1 MVEYMSLLGRFI
13 VRPCFNLETRSSSR
27 HLWGDANARVKLIHS
42 CPRQNAIHPCW
53 SHCRRNG
60 LCALVA
66 AVLWASVGQ
75 AQSVPVSPERPWRGQ
90 QTEEFKQRLHSYSE
104 PHYDMDDEHI
114 YSLADLVDLA
124 ESHNPETRA
133 GWQNAKIRGAELGIA
148 RSALYPAIAAVAL
161 ASTTRGG
168 VLLDDE
174 FHRQTVGLFQPTLT
188 LNYLVFD
195 FGGRSGDIAEAKA
208 ELFAADFSFNDVHR
222 RIIYQIT
229 GTYYRLLNAMGQ
241 EEAAKATLAN
251 AKAVQQE
258 AESRLRFGLATLPD
272 VLEARA
278 ATAQADYDLQANI
291 GAVEIAQGDLSTTL
305 GLPANSRYHVQGI
318 NDLAI
323 PEALTGSADQAID
336 RAFEQRPDLMQQV
349 ANLRAADASLTAS
362 RSAYFPTLS
371 FSGIGGLQRGYG
383 RQDLLPDTYA
393 EGETWNVQLTLQWNL
408 FDGARREHR
417 IAEAKARQARA
428 KADIDLLRDQISDEV
443 WAAYSNAKTAL
454 RQRQAA
460 SALLQ
465 SADRSYTAAAKS
477 YDLGLRNLL
486 DVVSA
491 QRALAQARTADVTAR
506 TQVLTQ
512 LSNLAFRTGD
522 LLRIKGSKV
531 GP

>member
-1 MVEYMSLLGRFI
+1 MAESISPLTRFF
-13 VRPCFNLETRSSSR
+13 VRLCFDPETGSSG
-27 HLWGDANARVKLIHS
+27 HLWGDANAHVKLGDSYPQRIG
-42 CPRQNAIHPCW
+42 IHPFWIDC
-53 SHCRRNG
+53 CRSSV
-60 LCALVA
+60 CALFA
-66 AVLWASVGQ
+66 LLLWASIGQ
-75 AQSVPVSPERPWRGQ
+75 AQRVPVSPERPWRGQ
-90 QTEEFKQRLHSYSE
+90 HIEEFQQRLRNYPE

-133 GWQNAKIRGAELGIA
+133 AWQNAKMRGADLGIA
-148 RSALYPAIAAVAL
+148 RSALYPTITAVAL
-161 ASTTRGG
+161 ASTTRTG
-168 VLLDDE
+168 VLLGDD
-174 FHRQTVGLFQPTLT
+174 FHRQTVGLFQPTLN

-195 FGGRSGDIAEAKA
+195 FGGRSGDIAEAHA

-229 GTYYRLLNAMGQ
+229 ATYYRLLNALGQ

-251 AKAVQQE
+251 AQAVQQE
-258 AESRLRFGLATLPD
+258 AESRLRDGLATLPD

-278 ATAQADYDLQANI
+278 ATAQADYDLQDDI

-305 GLPANSRYHVQGI
+305 GLPPNSQYHVQDV
-318 NDLAI
+318 NDLTI
-323 PEALTGSADQAID
+323 PEALTESADQAID

-349 ANLRAADASLTAS
+349 ANLRAADASLITA
-362 RSAYFPTLS
+362 RSTYLPTLA

-393 EGETWNVQLTLQWNL
+393 GGETWNVQLALQWDL

-417 IAEAKARQARA
+417 VAEAKAKQARA

-465 SADRSYTAAAKS
+465 SADRSYTAAVRS

-512 LSNLAFRTGD
+512 MSNLAFRTGD
-522 LLRIKGSKV
+522 LLRAKTSKG

>member
-1 MVEYMSLLGRFI
+1 MFQYTSLALKSIAQICFYQK
-13 VRPCFNLETRSSSR
+13 RPTSR
-27 HLWGDANARVKLIHS
+27 HLWCDVNARVKLSDSYPQRNGIHT
-42 CPRQNAIHPCW
+42 PW
-53 SHCRRNG
+53 THCRRSG
-60 LCALVA
+60 VCALFA
-66 AVLWASVGQ
+66 LSLWAFGAQ

-90 QTEEFKQRLHSYSE
+90 QIEEFQQRLRSYPE
-104 PHYDMDDEHI
+104 PHYDMDDDHV
-114 YSLADLVDLA
+114 YSLADLIDLA

-133 GWQNAKIRGAELGIA
+133 AWQNAKIRGADLGIA
-148 RSALYPAIAAVAL
+148 RSALYPTITAVAL
-161 ASTTRGG
+161 ATTTRSG
-168 VLLDDE
+168 VLLGDE
-174 FHRQTVGLFQPTLT
+174 FHRQTVGLFQPTLNLT
-188 LNYLVFD
+188 YLVFD
-195 FGGRSGDIAEAKA
+195 FGERSGDIAEAKA

-229 GTYYRLLNAMGQ
+229 ATYYRLLNALGQ

-251 AKAVQQE
+251 ALTVQQE
-258 AESRLRFGLATLPD
+258 SESRLRDGLATLPD

-278 ATAQADYDLQANI
+278 ATAQADYDLQADI

-305 GLPANSRYHVQGI
+305 GLSPDSRYHVQDI
-318 NDLAI
+318 NDLTI
-323 PEALTGSADQAID
+323 PEALTESADQAID

-362 RSAYFPTLS
+362 RSAYVPTIA

-393 EGETWNVQLTLQWNL
+393 EAETWNVQLTLQWDL

-417 IAEAKARQARA
+417 VAEAKARQARS

-460 SALLQ
+460 SSLLQ
-465 SADRSYTAAAKS
+465 SADRSYTAAVRS

-512 LSNLAFRTGD
+512 MSNLAFRTGD
-522 LLRIKGSKV
+522 LLRVKTSKG

>member
-1 MVEYMSLLGRFI
+1 
-13 VRPCFNLETRSSSR
+13 
-27 HLWGDANARVKLIHS
+27 
-42 CPRQNAIHPCW
+42 
-53 SHCRRNG
+53 
-60 LCALVA
+60 
-66 AVLWASVGQ
+66 
-75 AQSVPVSPERPWRGQ
+75 
-90 QTEEFKQRLHSYSE
+90 
-104 PHYDMDDEHI
+104 MDDEHI

-133 GWQNAKIRGAELGIA
+133 AWQNAKMRGADLGIA
-148 RSALYPAIAAVAL
+148 RSALYPTITAVAL
-161 ASTTRGG
+161 ASTTRTG
-168 VLLDDE
+168 VLLGDD
-174 FHRQTVGLFQPTLT
+174 FHRQTVGLFQPTLNLT
-188 LNYLVFD
+188 YLVFD

-208 ELFAADFSFNDVHR
+208 ELFAADFSFNNVHR

-229 GTYYRLLNAMGQ
+229 ATYYRLLNALGQ

-251 AKAVQQE
+251 AQAVQQE
-258 AESRLRFGLATLPD
+258 AESRLRDGLATLPD

-278 ATAQADYDLQANI
+278 ATAQADYDLQAEI

-305 GLPANSRYHVQGI
+305 GLPPNSQYHVQDV
-318 NDLAI
+318 NDLTI
-323 PEALTGSADQAID
+323 PEALTESVDQAID

-349 ANLRAADASLTAS
+349 ASLRAADASLTTS
-362 RSAYFPTLS
+362 RSTYLPTLA

-393 EGETWNVQLTLQWNL
+393 RGETWNVQLALQWDL

-417 IAEAKARQARA
+417 IAEAKAKQARA
-428 KADIDLLRDQISDEV
+428 KADIDLLRDQVSDEV
-443 WAAYSNAKTAL
+443 WAAYSNARTAL

-465 SADRSYTAAAKS
+465 SADRSYTAAVRS

-512 LSNLAFRTGD
+512 MSNLAFRTGD
-522 LLRIKGSKV
+522 LLRAKTSKG

>member
-1 MVEYMSLLGRFI
+1 MSQYKSLPPRSIAPL
-13 VRPCFNLETRSSSR
+13 CFCPEWPTPR
-27 HLWGDANARVKLIHS
+27 HLCCVTYAFVNSA
-42 CPRQNAIHPCW
+42 HPYP
-53 SHCRRNG
+53 RRNG
-60 LCALVA
+60 IDRSWIYYCRGGVCTLLTLL
-66 AVLWASVGQ
+66 LWVSGVQ
-75 AQSVPVSPERPWRGQ
+75 AQGVPASPEKPWRGQ
-90 QTEEFKQRLHSYSE
+90 QIEEFQERLRGYPE
-104 PHYDMDDEHI
+104 PRYAMDDEHV
-114 YSLADLVDLA
+114 YCLTDLVDLA
-124 ESHNPETRA
+124 ESHNPETRGA
-133 GWQNAKIRGAELGIA
+133 WQNAKIRGADLGIA
-148 RSALYPAIAAVAL
+148 RSALYPTITAVAL

-168 VLLDDE
+168 VLLGDE
-174 FHRQTVGLFQPTLT
+174 FRRQTVGLFQPTLNLT
-188 LNYLVFD
+188 YLVFD
-195 FGGRSGDIAEAKA
+195 FGGRSGHIAEAKA

-222 RIIYQIT
+222 RIIYQISA
-229 GTYYRLLNAMGQ
+229 TYYRLLNALGQ

-251 AKAVQQE
+251 AQAVQQE
-258 AESRLRFGLATLPD
+258 AESRLRDGLATLPD
-272 VLEARA
+272 VFEARA

-305 GLPANSRYHVQGI
+305 GLSPSSRYHVQDI
-318 NDLAI
+318 NDLTI
-323 PEALTGSADQAID
+323 PEALTESADQAID
-336 RAFEQRPDLMQQV
+336 RALEQRPDLMQQV

-362 RSAYFPTLS
+362 RSAYVPTLA

-393 EGETWNVQLTLQWNL
+393 EAETWNVQLTLQWDL

-417 IAEAKARQARA
+417 VAEAKARQAQS
-428 KADIDLLRDQISDEV
+428 KADIDLLRDQIADEV

-465 SADRSYTAAAKS
+465 SADRSYTAAVRS

-512 LSNLAFRTGD
+512 MSNLAFRTGD
-522 LLRIKGSKV
+522 LLRVKASKGA
-531 GP
+531 P